1 MNSFDDGSILVV
13 TAHPDDECLG
23 AGGTIAFHTSQG
35 VDVDLMCLT
44 GSPARNRELKE
55 ASKILGVRHLLTEER
70 EDFAVDRGVEK
81 RIIEA
86 ILEWHPEIIITHSE
100 QDYNNNH
107 VACAKIVADAA
118 EWASHATQFERAHR
132 VSCIYHM
139 EVNTL
144 LSRPNVM
151 VNVTES
157 YDTALEGL
165 RCHKSQ
171 TSKADGYYERFYDV
185 RTRLRG
191 VQSDCERAEAFSSSL
206 LKHAGPFY
214 PRNHVRRLI

>member
-1 MNSFDDGSILVV
+1 MNPSDDGSILVI

-23 AGGTIAFHTSQG
+23 AGGTIASHTSQG
-35 VDVDLMCLT
+35 VDVDLLCLT

-55 ASKILGVRHLLTEER
+55 ACKTLGVRNLLMGER
-70 EDFAVDRGVEK
+70 DDFAVDGSVEK
-81 RIIEA
+81 RIIQA
-86 ILEWHPEIIITHSE
+86 ILEWRPDIIITHSE
-100 QDYNNNH
+100 KDYNRNH
-107 VACAKIVADAA
+107 VAIAKIVADAA
-118 EWASHATQFERAHR
+118 EWASHVTQFERAHR
-132 VSCIYHM
+132 VSRIYHM

-157 YDTALEGL
+157 YNAALEGL

-171 TSKADGYYERFYDV
+171 TSKADGYYERFYDA

-191 VQSDCERAEAFSSSL
+191 VQSACERAEAFSVSL
-206 LKHAGPFY
+206 PKHAGPFY
-214 PRNHVRRLI
+214 PGNHVRRLI